1 MKAQELR
8 SKKPEE
14 LKRLLQEKR
23 VELCKARFDIKSNQ
37 VKDNQQQ
44 GRLRKE
50 IARILTIIK
59 QLSDKSAESESK

>member
-14 LKRLLQEKR
+14 LQRLLQEKR

-37 VKDNQQQ
+37 IKDNQQQ
-44 GRLRKE
+44 SRLKKD
-50 IARILTIIK
+50 IARILTIMA
-59 QLSDKSAESESK
+59 QLQKKSATSESK

>member
-1 MKAQELR
+1 MKAQELQ

-23 VELCKARFDIKSNQ
+23 IDLCKARFDIKSNQ

-44 GRLRKE
+44 GKLRKD
-50 IARILTIIK
+50 IARILTI
-59 QLSDKSAESESK
+59 LNVSK

>member
-8 SKKPEE
+8 SKKAEE

-23 VELCKARFDIKSNQ
+23 VDLCKARFDIKSNQ

-44 GRLRKE
+44 GKLRKD
-50 IARILTIIK
+50 IARILTIMK
-59 QLSDKSAESESK
+59 ELSQVNN